1 MDAFCRDMF
10 TLVLKAMIFMH
21 HSVSQTRVHMSD
33 TGLWARLFAEQSVQA
48 KNFQQNP
55 ILDQK
60 MYFFVRQIECLC

>member
-33 TGLWARLFAEQSVQA
+33 TGLWARLFAKQSVQA
-48 KNFQQNP
+48 KN
-55 ILDQK
+55 
-60 MYFFVRQIECLC
+60 C